1 MDIVIFVM
9 LLIVGKGCEKMPRI
23 RMILTGVPCEPN
35 GFKNICT
42 VLSFTNVL
50 LARIS
55 KGVDFESIF
64 VTFSYY

>member
-23 RMILTGVPCEPN
+23 RMMLTGVPCEF